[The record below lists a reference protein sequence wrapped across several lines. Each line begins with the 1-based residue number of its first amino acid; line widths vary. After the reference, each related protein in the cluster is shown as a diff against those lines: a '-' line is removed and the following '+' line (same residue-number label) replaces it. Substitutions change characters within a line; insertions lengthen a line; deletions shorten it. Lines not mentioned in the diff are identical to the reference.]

1 MQKDCKCQWT
11 LFFIR
16 STIPHE
22 KIKKSNFIIEIKP
35 LNLYNKI
42 NSYIL
47 IQKGFGNMLGID
59 VKKTDKEL
67 IISWQLAKVQI
78 PLSEIIEVTEDET
91 YAGVEEEENVI
102 RIGTAYATT
111 DRILIKTVK
120 QNYLLFTTNRV
131 AVLNKI
137 NA

>member
-1 MQKDCKCQWT
+1 MDT
-11 LFFIR
+11 FFVR
-16 STIPHE
+16 STIPCKE
-22 KIKKSNFIIEIKP
+22 IKKSNFIIEIKP

-59 VKKTDKEL
+59 VKKTNEEL
-67 IISWQLAKVQI
+67 IISWQIAKVQI

-91 YAGVEEEENVI
+91 YAGVEEGNVI

-111 DRILIKTVK
+111 DRILIRTVK
-120 QNYLLFTTNRV
+120 QNYLLFTTNKV
-131 AVLNKI
+131 AILNKI

>member
-1 MQKDCKCQWT
+1 M
-11 LFFIR
+11 
-16 STIPHE
+16 S
-22 KIKKSNFIIEIKP
+22 
-35 LNLYNKI
+35 
-42 NSYIL
+42 
-47 IQKGFGNMLGID
+47 
-59 VKKTDKEL
+59 KTDKEL
-67 IISWQLAKVQI
+67 IISWQLAEVQI

-91 YAGVEEEENVI
+91 YAGVEEENVI

>member
-1 MQKDCKCQWT
+1 MK
-11 LFFIR
+11 
-16 STIPHE
+16 
-22 KIKKSNFIIEIKP
+22 KIEKSNFIIEIKP
-35 LNLYNKI
+35 LDLYNKI
-42 NSYIL
+42 NSDIL

-67 IISWQLAKVQI
+67 IISWQLAKIQI
-78 PLSEIIEVTEDET
+78 PFSEIIEVTEDET
-91 YAGVEEEENVI
+91 YAGVEEKNVI

-131 AVLNKI
+131 AILNKI

>member
-1 MQKDCKCQWT
+1 M
-11 LFFIR
+11 
-16 STIPHE
+16 S
-22 KIKKSNFIIEIKP
+22 
-35 LNLYNKI
+35 
-42 NSYIL
+42 
-47 IQKGFGNMLGID
+47 
-59 VKKTDKEL
+59 KTDEEL

-78 PLSEIIEVTEDET
+78 PLSDIIEVTEDET
-91 YAGVEEEENVI
+91 YAGVEEENVI
-102 RIGTAYATT
+102 RVGTAYATT

>member
-1 MQKDCKCQWT
+1 MQVPVDT
-11 LFFIR
+11 LLFVR
-16 STIPHE
+16 STILYE
-22 KIKKSNFIIEIKP
+22 KNEKSNFIIEIKS

-42 NSYIL
+42 ESDIL
-47 IQKGFGNMLGID
+47 IQKGFDNMLGID

-67 IISWQLAKVQI
+67 IISWQLAKIRI

-91 YAGVEEEENVI
+91 YAGVEEENVI

-111 DRILIKTVK
+111 DRILIKTIK

-131 AVLNKI
+131 TILNKI

>member
-1 MQKDCKCQWT
+1 MQVPVDT
-11 LFFIR
+11 LLFVR
-16 STIPHE
+16 STILYE
-22 KIKKSNFIIEIKP
+22 KNEKSNFIIEIKS

-42 NSYIL
+42 ESDIL
-47 IQKGFGNMLGID
+47 IQKGFDNMLGID

-91 YAGVEEEENVI
+91 YAGVEEENVI

-131 AVLNKI
+131 AILNKI